1 MFHITRNVP
10 YYPHYTDLFFSTADH
25 RWTTDT
31 MGSALSAV
39 QNGDMGLRAASR
51 SYGVPVTT
59 LKRHLDEANMY
70 AVETSMYRGRPQT
83 LPPEPENKLVEHI
96 LESERMFFGF
106 TRIDVQSLA
115 FDLAEKNGLAYVFNA
130 NKRRSGKDW
139 LRLFLKR
146 HP

>member
-1 MFHITRNVP
+1 
-10 YYPHYTDLFFSTADH
+10 
-25 RWTTDT
+25 

-130 NKRRSGKDW
+130 NKRRAGKDW